1 MQTLMDTPNLAM
13 VTEHPDITSK
23 CESLTK
29 PFITLFYLITENR
42 LNPITDTLKIA
53 DIIEK
58 MIIELLGR
66 NLPADEKVS
75 SFFEIANKEVLKQ
88 FDFSPLV
95 NPIIDE
101 FKNKFNEVII
111 YNFLKK

>member
-23 CESLTK
+23 CESLGK
-29 PFITLFYLITENR
+29 PLITLFYLITEKI
-42 LNPITDTLKIA
+42 LNPVSDSLKIA

-66 NLPADEKVS
+66 SIPADEKVS
-75 SFFEIANKEVLKQ
+75 SFFEITNKEVLKQ
-88 FDFSPLV
+88 VDFTPLM

-101 FKNKFNEVII
+101 F
-111 YNFLKK
+111 